1 MLDILAAP
9 FAACLVL
16 AGIHCYLGIHVVMRG
31 VIFVDL
37 ALAQIAAMGVAVAA
51 AAGFEP
57 HSGMGY
63 VFALGFTFIGAGVFA
78 IGRFH
83 DARVPQEAVIGIVYA
98 VSSALAILLFSKL
111 PIGKEEI
118 DHMLVGRLLFVDW
131 AEVGV
136 TAAVYAAIGALH
148 VALRRRF
155 FAISEDSDGAVAQ
168 GIRVRLWDFVF
179 YLSFGAVVTSSVQIA
194 GVLLVFS
201 FLIVPAVC
209 AMMFFRGV
217 APRLV
222 AGWGFG
228 FAVSVIGLAA
238 SAVWDL
244 PTGASVVA
252 TFGGLFL
259 ACAVVYGLTV
269 RRRRLRAL
277 ADSAQGVSPTPRPM
291 L

>member
-1 MLDILAAP
+1 VLEILAAP

-51 AAGFEP
+51 AMGYEP
-57 HSGMGY
+57 HSAMGY
-63 VFALGFTFIGAGVFA
+63 AFALGFASLGAGVFA
-78 IGRFH
+78 VGRFH

-98 VSSALAILLFSKL
+98 VSSALAILLFSKV

-118 DHMLVGRLLFVDW
+118 DHMLVGRLLYVDW

-136 TAAVYAAIGALH
+136 TAGLYAAIGVLH
-148 VALRRRF
+148 VCLRKRF
-155 FAISEDSDGAVAQ
+155 FAISANADREAAAGVP
-168 GIRVRLWDFVF
+168 VRLWDFVF

-217 APRLV
+217 GPRLL
-222 AGWGFG
+222 AGWAFG
-228 FAVSVIGLAA
+228 LAASVIGLTM
-238 SAVWDL
+238 SAQWDL

-259 ACAVVYGLTV
+259 GCAAVYGLTV
-269 RRRRLRAL
+269 RRRRLRGG
-277 ADSAQGVSPTPRPM
+277 GVSPG
-291 L
+291 